1 METNNKGFILLTSTG
16 LSCEK
21 TNNYV
26 NSFVKNKPNIVSIV
40 VTASEDK
47 KENKYVK
54 LAIEQ
59 FKKLGIEKINLI
71 DLEIG
76 EVVPKETT
84 ILYVSGGNTFKLMHY
99 VRKSNFIDSIK
110 KILSQNGLYI
120 GVSAGSIIVG
130 NSIESASVGK
140 GDENTVGLD
149 NFTGLGL
156 IDFSIFPHSNEETQL
171 EVTSNKKFK
180 KPLFIIDDQA
190 FLIELSG
197 ENILN
202 SKFI

>member
-1 METNNKGFILLTSTG
+1 METNNKSFILLTSIG
-16 LSCEK
+16 LSCEE
-21 TNNYV
+21 TNNYI

-47 KENKYVK
+47 KNNKYVK
-54 LAIEQ
+54 LAVEQ

-84 ILYVSGGNTFKLMHY
+84 ILYVSGGNTFKLMYY
-99 VRKSNFIDSIK
+99 VLKSNFIDYIK
-110 KILSQNGLYI
+110 NTLSQNGLYI

-130 NSIESASVGK
+130 NSIEPALVGE

-149 NFTGLGL
+149 NFMGLGL
-156 IDFSIFPHSNEETQL
+156 IDFSIFPHSNKETKL
-171 EVTSNKKFK
+171 EIINNKKFK
-180 KPLFIIDDQA
+180 NPLFIRDDQA
-190 FLIELSG
+190 FLIELSD

-202 SKFI
+202 SQFI

>member
-1 METNNKGFILLTSTG
+1 METNNKSFILLTSTG
-16 LSCEK
+16 LSNK
-21 TNNYV
+21 KANNYI
-26 NSFVKNKPNIVSIV
+26 NDFCKNKSNIVSIV

-54 LAIEQ
+54 LAVEQ
-59 FKKLGIEKINLI
+59 FKELGIKKINLI

-76 EVVPKETT
+76 EDVPKETT
-84 ILYVSGGNTFKLMHY
+84 ILYVSGGNTFKLMHHA
-99 VRKSNFIDSIK
+99 RESNFIDSVRNT
-110 KILSQNGLYI
+110 LSQNGLYI

-130 NSIESASVGK
+130 NSIESASVGE

-156 IDFSIFPHSNEETQL
+156 IDFSIFPHSNEEIKL
-171 EVTSNKKFK
+171 EVISNKKFK
-180 KPLFIIDDQA
+180 FPIFIGDDQA
-190 FLIELSG
+190 FLVELNS
-197 ENILN
+197 ENVIN

>member
-1 METNNKGFILLTSTG
+1 METNNKSLILLTSTG
-16 LSCEK
+16 LSYQE
-21 TNNYV
+21 TDNYV
-26 NSFVKNKPNIVSIV
+26 NDFCKSKSNIVSIV

-59 FKKLGIEKINLI
+59 FKELGIEKINLI

-84 ILYVSGGNTFKLMHY
+84 ILYVSGGNTFKLMHH

-110 KILSQNGLYI
+110 NTLSQNGLYI

-130 NSIESASVGK
+130 NSIESA

-156 IDFSIFPHSNEETQL
+156 IDFSIFPHSNEETKL
-171 EVTSNKKFK
+171 EVTSNEKFK
-180 KPLFIIDDQA
+180 NPIFIRDDQA

-197 ENILN
+197 ENVIN